1 MSTTSSLAPAL
12 LIGAVVAVGILHTAV
27 PDHWLPIAL
36 LARHLRW
43 SPSQIARAA
52 AIAGLGHA
60 CSTLVIG
67 AIVWLAGVALAT
79 RFGHLTETLSS
90 FALIAFGTWI
100 SVGSWREIL
109 HDTPNKHH
117 NATGSRAFSR
127 PATRL
132 TLLLVL
138 GSSPMIEGIPAF
150 FAAARF
156 GAPLLAVMAVAFTIS
171 TVVAYVVL
179 CVFSGATL
187 QHFSLGRFERYGE
200 VLSGGIIAVVGVVF
214 LIWPL

>member
-1 MSTTSSLAPAL
+1 LSLAPAL

-36 LARHLRW
+36 LARHSHW
-43 SPSQIARAA
+43 SPGQIARAA
-52 AIAGLGHA
+52 TIAGFGHA

-67 AIVWLAGVALAT
+67 AIVWLAGVALAA
-79 RFGHLTETLSS
+79 RFGHLTEMLSS
-90 FALIAFGTWI
+90 VALITFGTWI
-100 SVGSWREIL
+100 SLRSWREIL
-109 HDTPNKHH
+109 HDTPNNYR
-117 NATGSRAFSR
+117 NALGVRALSR
-127 PATRL
+127 PTTRL

-138 GSSPMIEGIPAF
+138 GSSPMVEGLPAF

-156 GAPLLAVMAVAFTIS
+156 GAPLLAVMAAAFTIS
-171 TVVAYVVL
+171 TVVAYVAL

-187 QHFSLGRFERYGE
+187 QRVSLGRFERYDE
-200 VLSGGIIAVVGVVF
+200 VFSGAVIALVGVIF